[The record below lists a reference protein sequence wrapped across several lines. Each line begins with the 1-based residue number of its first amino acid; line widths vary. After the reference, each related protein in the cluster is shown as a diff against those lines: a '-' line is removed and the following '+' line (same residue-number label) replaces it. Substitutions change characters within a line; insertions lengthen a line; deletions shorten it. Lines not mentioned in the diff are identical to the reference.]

1 MTTLRDQLIAAL
13 SGATAQS
20 PIDTETLVV
29 GHVKSRVKAE
39 LQMMYANRM
48 VSTCT
53 IRKPGKLVQ
62 DVWWLTGNTETKKYC
77 SGKRALTVKR
87 QGVGEAGVTE

>member
-1 MTTLRDQLIAAL
+1 MTTLRDQLIAVL
-13 SGATAQS
+13 SGATAQN
-20 PIDTETLVV
+20 PIDTETLAV

-39 LQMMYANRM
+39 LQMMYANRL

-62 DVWWLTGNTETKKYC
+62 DVWWLAGNVETEKYGR
-77 SGKRALTVKR
+77 GKRALTVKR
-87 QGVGEAGVTE
+87 DKEMGDE